1 MTGPR
6 AMEVAPRDGIVLIVD
21 DTTANLK
28 VVGECMSDCGY
39 EVVIAQDGEEA
50 LRRTYLVRPDLIL
63 LDIML
68 PDVDGFEVCRRLKS
82 RPDTRDIPII
92 FMTALADTEYKLRG
106 FDAGAVDYVTKPLQ
120 VNEVLARVD
129 THMRLRRL
137 QKALEDK
144 HAELQRSHAELE
156 CRVAERTSEL
166 RDANR
171 LLTLEIQERM
181 QAEDRL
187 ALKNFALDHVS
198 DGAFLLDDD
207 GRILYV
213 NDAACR
219 MTAYRHEELLA
230 MHASDVHPVWS
241 RDAYRQRW
249 ARLRDAGNVMTELEH
264 RTKDG
269 RLFFAELGENYFEYG
284 GQGYNLTLMRDISA
298 SRVAESALRESECKF
313 RTLAENSPDLIVR
326 YDLDCRRLYVNPA
339 YTAFFHVSVEDALAG
354 EPGAPWYGDT
364 SVAAYKH
371 MLRQVMATGARTE
384 NFMTWHMPGAA
395 PVHYLFHIV
404 PEYGTDGAVQR
415 LLTIGRDV
423 TAIKEA
429 ERELRESRVQLREL
443 AARQHKARE
452 EERKHIARELHDE
465 LGQFLTALR
474 MKISLLRVR
483 FGEHDAEL
491 TAHAKSM
498 TELVD
503 RNLQVV
509 RDVAA
514 SLRPGAL
521 DMGLQSALEWL
532 VADFAG
538 HVGIAC
544 VLDVIDREVDL
555 DEMNATAIFRI
566 VQESLTNVARHAG
579 ASRVTVTLDSEGA
592 FCRVTVCDDGKG
604 FDPGLTRR
612 TSLGLLGMRER
623 VLMVGGELDIDS
635 APGRGTT
642 LVVRVP
648 RRDGAQLSSRAN
660 PTPLSTWS

>member
-6 AMEVAPRDGIVLIVD
+6 AMAAAPRDGIVLIVD

-28 VVGECMSDCGY
+28 VVGECMADCGY
-39 EVVIAQDGEEA
+39 GVVIAQDGEEA
-50 LRRTYLVRPDLIL
+50 LRRTDLVRPDLIL
-63 LDIML
+63 LDVML

-156 CRVAERTSEL
+156 RRVAERTSEL

-171 LLTLEIQERM
+171 LLTLEIRERM

-187 ALKNFALDHVS
+187 ALKNFALDQVS
-198 DGAFLLDDD
+198 DGAFLLDVD

-230 MHASDVHPVWS
+230 MHASDLHSGWS

-249 ARLRDAGNVMTELEH
+249 ARLRDVGNVMTELQH

-298 SRVAESALRESECKF
+298 SQAAESALRESECKF

-326 YDLDCRRLYVNPA
+326 YGLDCRRLYVNPA

-364 SVAAYKH
+364 SVAAYKD
-371 MLRQVMATGARTE
+371 MLRQVMATGVRAE
-384 NFMTWHMPGAA
+384 KFMTWHMPGAA
-395 PVHYLFHIV
+395 PVHYHFHIV

-415 LLTIGRDV
+415 LLTIGRDI

-648 RRDGAQLSSRAN
+648 RRDGAPPRL
-660 PTPLSTWS
+660 P